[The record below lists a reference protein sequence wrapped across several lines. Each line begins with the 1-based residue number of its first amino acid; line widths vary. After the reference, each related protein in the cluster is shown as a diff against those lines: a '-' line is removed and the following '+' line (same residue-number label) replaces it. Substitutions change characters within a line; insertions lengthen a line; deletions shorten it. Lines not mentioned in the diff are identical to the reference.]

1 MRIQAHT
8 SNSKLYDQSRPGRCR
23 NAFSLQVKFTGLAPI
38 HAAWCAWTQTV
49 GHAKPAM
56 QINLSSNPS
65 RTPCHANDNRAG
77 NTSSS
82 ILTMKT
88 WNRGAERIVDVLGKS
103 DGPRSVDRL
112 SQSQPSRI
120 RGTEEAKPPYCRR
133 AFRRIAQRIPG
144 THVESPK
151 SRNRKSRM
159 QRQIGRNS
167 GDSSA
172 ASADIAPMA
181 ISQHIPAKFSLV
193 FADRLNRLCG
203 VEVRE
208 AIDGG

>member
-38 HAAWCAWTQTV
+38 HAVWCAWTQTV

-56 QINLSSNPS
+56 QINPSSNPS

-120 RGTEEAKPPYCRR
+120 RGTEERSP
-133 AFRRIAQRIPG
+133 RIAG
-144 THVESPK
+144 ELSGESHNAYLAPTLNHPK
-151 SRNRKSRM
+151 AVIARAACS
-159 QRQIGRNS
+159 GRL
-167 GDSSA
+167 A
-172 ASADIAPMA
+172 AIQEILQQLQP
-181 ISQHIPAKFSLV
+181 I
-193 FADRLNRLCG
+193 
-203 VEVRE
+203 
-208 AIDGG
+208 